1 MEIYLYANLSG
12 ESCAPDAVIAF
23 ESREAVNAY
32 LDAAYEMAVLS
43 TMDRHGGKLP
53 KGVDTLDEFRTRVWH
68 ACVTKSELWTTDH
81 VARDLK
87 MAREERE
94 ERRRKRYEPIP
105 MAGPDDDLE
114 F

>member
-12 ESCAPDAVIAF
+12 EKGAPSAVIAF

-32 LDAAYEMAVLS
+32 LIAAYKWAILC
-43 TMDRHGGKLP
+43 TKDKFGGKLQ
-53 KGVDTLDEFRTRVWH
+53 GIETQDEFQKRVWH

-81 VARDLK
+81 VAQDWKAALD
-87 MAREERE
+87 AREERK
-94 ERRRKRYEPIP
+94 RRMAAPIP
-105 MAGPDDDLE
+105 ISKSDNLD